1 MIDFAQTT
9 AGQYNVSIGRLR
21 GLEMQI
27 PFLAEQHHI
36 VAKVDELLALCDRLQ
51 ADLAESRVLQER
63 LAAALIESALQA
75 A

>member
-1 MIDFAQTT
+1 
-9 AGQYNVSIGRLR
+9 
-21 GLEMQI
+21 MQI